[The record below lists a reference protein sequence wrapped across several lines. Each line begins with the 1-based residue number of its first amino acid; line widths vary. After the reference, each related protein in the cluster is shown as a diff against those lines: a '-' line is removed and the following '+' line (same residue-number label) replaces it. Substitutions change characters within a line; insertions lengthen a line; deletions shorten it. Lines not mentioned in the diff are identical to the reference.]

1 MINVVALFLVLSS
14 LVTAGLWS
22 PPPPE
27 THPNPPTQDFIAKT
41 GHQKLI
47 VEFDKEDGNTKV
59 SISPQESHISPVLLE
74 GKCYVPS
81 AKDELPTATT
91 KGAAAVEDSRQK
103 VQGALDRCRDKA
115 IEVEERAKEAAFE
128 ALIKAKDSVERK
140 TGEVLS
146 KAGEVKDEAKDVVR
160 EASEKGKERASERA
174 WEVKEAV
181 GDATERAKETVTKK
195 TQEAKEVARDVTQK
209 AKEVVSEKAQDG
221 KEVVFEKAQ
230 EAKEAVGD
238 VTQKA
243 KEKVSEKAQ
252 EVRERLS
259 EETQKAKE
267 RVREK
272 AENVQECAEEVAG
285 RAKEGAKT
293 VLDTSK
299 MMGKDAERNVAAT
312 IESGKEKAK
321 ETAEHAAATAKDVM
335 EEGEKDLYE
344 ILRRGREVGYDV
356 LVYVVSPRAVE
367 PAAGVVHL
375 LGFAAAYGMCLWVTF
390 VSSYVLAGAMDMQ
403 QFGVVQSKI
412 YPVYFRTM
420 AYCVALALFAHLLSH
435 RKRMLANY
443 VGVEVFL
450 GYNLL
455 VSLSM
460 ILFNLLYLEPRATKV
475 MFERKK
481 LEKEEGRGRKS
492 SISEPNSKA
501 AANPTADSAGRP
513 ARGADATSTTPFSK
527 GGRGRETSISEPSSK
542 SAADPTADS
551 AAIPAR
557 GADATSAPPLRP
569 EELEQVAARAQIVE
583 LSERLKKL
591 NAYSSFLNILTLMHL
606 TWHLVYL
613 GQHLHVAC

>member
-1 MINVVALFLVLSS
+1 MMNVLALFLILSS
-14 LVTAGLWS
+14 LVTPGLWS

-27 THPNPPTQDFIAKT
+27 THPNPPTQDVIAKT

-47 VEFDKEDGNTKV
+47 VEFDKDDGNTKV
-59 SISPQESHISPVLLE
+59 SISPQESHISPVQLE

-103 VQGALDRCRDKA
+103 VQGAFDRCRDKA
-115 IEVEERAKEAAFE
+115 TEVEERGKESAFE
-128 ALIKAKDSVERK
+128 VLIKAKNSVERK
-140 TGEVLS
+140 TGDVLS

-174 WEVKEAV
+174 WEVKEAI
-181 GDATERAKETVTKK
+181 GDATERAKETVTEKA
-195 TQEAKEVARDVTQK
+195 QEAKEAVRDVTQK
-209 AKEVVSEKAQDG
+209 AEEVASEKAQEAKD
-221 KEVVFEKAQ
+221 KASEKAQ

-259 EETQKAKE
+259 EATQKAKE
-267 RVREK
+267 RVCEK
-272 AENVQECAEEVAG
+272 AENVQEGAEEVAG

-299 MMGKDAERNVAAT
+299 TMGKDVERNVAAT

-321 ETAEHAAATAKDVM
+321 ETAEQVAATANDII
-335 EEGEKDLYE
+335 EEGEKDLNQ

-390 VSSYVLAGAMDMQ
+390 VSSYVLAGAMDRQ

-443 VGVEVFL
+443 MGVENMIVTSVIAFKCKI
-450 GYNLL
+450 LL
-455 VSLSM
+455 
-460 ILFNLLYLEPRATKV
+460 IEV
-475 MFERKK
+475 MFERTK
-481 LEKEEGRGRKS
+481 LEKEEGRGRES
-492 SISEPNSKA
+492 SISEPISKA
-501 AANPTADSAGRP
+501 AADPTADSAGRP
-513 ARGADATSTTPFSK
+513 AHGADATSTTPFSK
-527 GGRGRETSISEPSSK
+527 EGRGRETSISDPSSK
-542 SAADPTADS
+542 SAADPTAE
-551 AAIPAR
+551 PAR

-569 EELEQVAARAQIVE
+569 EELEQVAERAQIVE

-591 NAYSSFLNILTLMHL
+591 NAYSSFLNILTFMHL